1 MQTWLITGTSSGFG
15 RAMTQQLLERGDRVA
30 ATLRRPEAL
39 QDLVERYGDR
49 LWVRTL
55 DVTDTAEIRRVVA
68 AAFEELGRIDVVVSN
83 AGYGLIGAAEELSDA
98 QIERQIQTNIVGS
111 VQLIRAVTP
120 YLRAQGGGKIQQLSS
135 MGGQITFPGGSLYHL
150 TKWAMEGFVDSYAA
164 EVAPFGIQATIVEP
178 GGGRTEFSSG
188 SLVLAEPLDVY
199 EDTPAGTLRR
209 IAGERFPE
217 SIPGDPEKMAAA
229 MIAAAD
235 EPVSPRR
242 LLLGSDAWNLVTG
255 ALEQRLEA
263 ARAQRELA
271 LSTDADDYVPSG
283 GLERA
288 LR

>member
-1 MQTWLITGTSSGFG
+1 MQTWFITGTSSGFG
-15 RAMTQQLLERGDRVA
+15 RAMTELLLERGDRVA

-39 QDLVERYGDR
+39 EDLVERYGDR

-83 AGYGLIGAAEELSDA
+83 AGYGLIGAAEELTDA
-98 QIERQIQTNIVGS
+98 QIEQQIQTNIVGS

-135 MGGQITFPGGSLYHL
+135 MGGQVTFPGGSLYHL

-178 GGGRTEFSSG
+178 GGGRTEFSGG
-188 SLVLAEPLDVY
+188 SLVLAEPLAVY

-209 IAGERFPE
+209 LAAERFPE
-217 SIPGDPEKMAAA
+217 SIPGDPAKMAAA

-235 EPVSPRR
+235 EPESPRR
-242 LLLGSDAWNLVTG
+242 LLLGSDAWTLVTG

-263 ARAQRELA
+263 ARAQHDLA
-271 LSTDADDYVPSG
+271 RSTDADDHVPSG

>member
-1 MQTWLITGTSSGFG
+1 MQTWFITGTSSGFG
-15 RAMTQQLLERGDRVA
+15 RALTQQLLERGDRVA

-39 QDLVERYGDR
+39 ADLVERYGDR

-68 AAFEELGRIDVVVSN
+68 EAFDELGRIDVVVSN

-98 QIERQIQTNIVGS
+98 QIEQQLQTNIVGS

-135 MGGQITFPGGSLYHL
+135 MGGQVTFAGGSLYHL
-150 TKWAMEGFVDSYAA
+150 TKWAMEGFVESYAA

-178 GGGRTEFSSG
+178 GGGRTEFGGG
-188 SLVLAEPLDVY
+188 SLVLAEPLAVY
-199 EDTPAGTLRR
+199 EDTPAGMLRR
-209 IAGERFPE
+209 LAGERFAE
-217 SIPGDPEKMAAA
+217 SIPGDPAKMAAA
-229 MIAAAD
+229 MMAAAD
-235 EPVSPRR
+235 EPESPRR

-263 ARAQRELA
+263 ARAQRDLA
-271 LSTDADDYVPSG
+271 WSTDADDYVPSG